1 MRTAIAIAMLA
12 VSATFL
18 LTAPVAHAETIPQGA
33 AEAAQLA
40 KVYRD
45 YPGYIAP
52 VQCEPVAG
60 QAPAAKGAKAASPS
74 ADTSCADRSGGHYL
88 AIWAGG
94 TVTEDADPG
103 SNVDISFDSGFGG
116 GLAVGYDFGPA
127 RLELEG
133 SYRESDVDKVRTG
146 AGSVKVNADLEL
158 LTVLVNGYVDFAT
171 DSIATP
177 YLGIGAGYARAEVD
191 DIDDEF
197 VAGQL
202 AAGVLFAISP
212 AVSVDLG
219 YRYLAPIGRD
229 DLDIRQHTASVGLQF
244 RF

>member
-1 MRTAIAIAMLA
+1 MRTAIALFAL
-12 VSATFL
+12 SAACL
-18 LTAPVAHAETIPQGA
+18 LTVSVARAEAIPQ
-33 AEAAQLA
+33 EAADSTQVA

-52 VQCEPVAG
+52 VQCESASG
-60 QAPAAKGAKAASPS
+60 QPPAAKGAKAASPS
-74 ADTSCADRSGGHYL
+74 TDASCPDRKGGHYL
-88 AIWAGG
+88 TIWAGG
-94 TVTEDADPG
+94 TATEDADPG
-103 SNVDISFDSGFGG
+103 SNVEISFDSGFGG
-116 GLAVGYDFGPA
+116 GLAVGYDFGTA

-171 DSIATP
+171 NSMATP
-177 YLGIGAGYARAEVD
+177 YLGIGAGYARAEID
-191 DIDDEF
+191 DIEDEF

-202 AAGVLFAISP
+202 AAGVLLEISP
-212 AVSVDLG
+212 AMSVDLG
-219 YRYLAPIGRD
+219 YRYLLPVGKD

>member
-1 MRTAIAIAMLA
+1 MRTAIAMLALSAASLLA
-12 VSATFL
+12 VSVT
-18 LTAPVAHAETIPQGA
+18 HAEAIPRDA
-33 AEAAQLA
+33 TDSTQLA

-52 VQCEPVAG
+52 VQCEPASG
-60 QAPAAKGAKAASPS
+60 QAPAAKGAEAAASS
-74 ADTSCADRSGGHYL
+74 AANTSCTDRSGSHYIG
-88 AIWAGG
+88 IWAGG
-94 TVTEDADPG
+94 IATEDADPG
-103 SNVDISFDSGFGG
+103 SNVEISFDNGFGG

-133 SYRESDVDKVRTG
+133 SYRKSDVDKVRTG
-146 AGSVKVNADLEL
+146 AGSVKVNADLEVF
-158 LTVLVNGYVDFAT
+158 TVLVNGYVDFAT
-171 DSIATP
+171 NSIATP
-177 YLGIGAGYARAEVD
+177 YLGVGAGYARAEVD
-191 DIDDEF
+191 DIEDEF

-202 AAGVLFAISP
+202 AAGVLLEISP

-219 YRYLAPIGRD
+219 YRYLLPIDKD